1 MPSSQER
8 VAVLTM
14 IQQGTITAEQGLE
27 LLNALGDKQKNTTSP
42 AAIDPVEP
50 PRNGH
55 WFRIKVSDLHS
66 GRDRVNIRLP
76 VNMLTT
82 GMKMGARFSPQIE
95 GVDPERLVALV
106 QSGQVG
112 KIVDVTDQIDGEHI
126 EISIE

>member
-1 MPSSQER
+1 MSSSQER

-14 IQQGTITAEQGLE
+14 IHQGTITAEQGLE
-27 LLNALGDKQKNTTSP
+27 LLNALGDKQKNTVPP
-42 AAIDPVEP
+42 AASEPVEQ

-55 WFRIKVSDLHS
+55 WFRVRISDLDS

-76 VNMLTT
+76 VTMLST
-82 GMKMGARFSPQIE
+82 GMKMGARFSPKID
-95 GVDPERLVALV
+95 GVDPEKLVAMV

-112 KIVDVTDQIDGEHI
+112 KIVDVTDHKDREHI

>member
-14 IQQGTITAEQGLE
+14 IHQGTITAEQGLE
-27 LLNALGDKQKNTTSP
+27 LLNALGDRQKNTTSP
-42 AAIDPVEP
+42 AAFEPEEP
-50 PRNGH
+50 PHNRR

-66 GRDRVNIRLP
+66 GRERVNIRLP
-76 VNMLTT
+76 VTMLAT
-82 GMKMGARFSPQIE
+82 GMKMGARFSPQID
-95 GVDPERLVALV
+95 GVDPQRLVAMV

-112 KIVDVTDQIDGEHI
+112 KIIDVTDQNDGEHI